1 MAEGFNGGPP
11 RAYRRRSLAEHR
23 EAVERARAELA
34 LLTANEL
41 RITADSEAKILK
53 IDLQILKV
61 KQEAAKSE
69 AKAAARIRRGEGA

>member
-1 MAEGFNGGPP
+1 MAEGVNGGPP
-11 RAYRRRSLAEHR
+11 RGYRRRSLAEHR
-23 EAVERARAELA
+23 EAVERGRAELA
-34 LLTANEL
+34 LLVAKEL
-41 RITADSEAKILK
+41 RITADSEAKLLK